1 MRSRTIQWVWVLLAV
16 GAVVLG
22 VLALSATPIT
32 TETIGAIA
40 WVFPAVG
47 FVLVVTALTLVAPQR
62 LQRLRRVLA
71 WGRVHP
77 IGYWLLVLVYCVY
90 LLGHWIWHEQP
101 TNGRLLTPVEL
112 CFLCC
117 FVWGLLFLLLFDLDT
132 EGARAYGR
140 GVAQSKLSGLML
152 MLTTAILIFGCA
164 EAYLRI
170 FYITTDAYGFTAM
183 NYHWYKNFYWGH
195 ENSLGY
201 RDHEPKVSEDGS
213 PLKTV
218 AIVGDSFAAGHGID
232 NIDETFPQLLEQK
245 LGAGWDVNLVAQSGW
260 DSDVETAWL
269 NSYAENMKHAPQVV
283 VLSYYLNDI
292 DYLLTDTATN
302 PDAVF
307 TFPENPTLY
316 WFVLNFFVPNYIY
329 YNLLQFTSPVRN
341 TNFTDR
347 LIRAHLDDA
356 IWSQQEANLQL
367 IADWTHEHE
376 SKLVVLLWPQLAAIP
391 QSKPALDR
399 VRQFFEGQGA
409 SIVDMSDWLNGH
421 STSELILNRFD
432 SHPSRLSNAIAAEGL
447 YQAIAEQKQ

>member
-1 MRSRTIQWVWVLLAV
+1 MRSRTIRILWLLLAL
-16 GAVVLG
+16 GAVVFGVLSVSSAPITAETLG
-22 VLALSATPIT
+22 V
-32 TETIGAIA
+32 IG
-40 WVFPAVG
+40 WVFPVVG
-47 FVLVVTALTLVAPQR
+47 FILVVTLLDLFAPRR
-62 LQRLRRVLA
+62 LDGLRRWFG
-71 WGRVHP
+71 WGRSRS
-77 IGYWLLVLVYCVY
+77 ISYWFVVVFYGVY
-90 LLGHWIWHEQP
+90 LSGHWVWHEQP
-101 TNGRLLTPVEL
+101 TYGRFLTPIEL

-117 FVWGLLFLLLFDLDT
+117 FSWGLLFLLFFDLDT
-132 EGARAYGR
+132 ERARAFGR
-140 GVAQSKLSGLML
+140 GVAQSKLSGLMV
-152 MLTTAILIFGCA
+152 MLTTAVLIFAGA

-201 RDHEPKVSEDGS
+201 RDYEPKGDDGNT

-218 AIVGDSFAAGHGID
+218 AVVGDSFAAGHGID
-232 NIDETFPQLLEQK
+232 DIDETFPQLLEQK
-245 LGAGWDVNLVAQSGW
+245 LGSGWDVNLVAQSGW

-269 NSYAENMKHAPQVV
+269 NSYSQNVKHNPQVV

-292 DYLLTDTATN
+292 DYLLTDTANN

-307 TFPENPTLY
+307 TFPQNPTLG

-329 YNLLQFTSPVRN
+329 YNMLQFTSPVKN

-356 IWSQQEANLQL
+356 LWGQQEGNLQL
-367 IADWTHEHE
+367 LVDWVDAHEA
-376 SKLVVLLWPQLAAIP
+376 KLVVLLWPQLAAIP

-409 SIVDMSDWLNGH
+409 VIVDMSDWLKDK
-421 STSELILNRFD
+421 STPELILNRFD
-432 SHPSRLSNAIAAEGL
+432 SHPSRLSNAIAAEAL
-447 YQAIAEQKQ
+447 YQAITAQ